1 MASAFT
7 SLHCSSTGE
16 DRSRQVPWSLE
27 IWYLDEQHKG
37 LFWGAW
43 CPHTDRQLWG
53 TFPSLVLLIRKTSL
67 PVSCPG
73 CWQDI

>member
-7 SLHCSSTGE
+7 SLQCSSTGA
-16 DRSRQVPWSLE
+16 WSLE

-43 CPHTDRQLWG
+43 CPHTYQQLWG
-53 TFPSLVLLIRKTSL
+53 TFPSLFLLIRKTSL
-67 PVSCPG
+67 PLSCPG